1 MTTPINEMPSDRSEL
16 EQSPSFSDDSIA
28 TDWVERHWGEAR
40 FVPPWG
46 AWYRYD
52 EHVWRKDESLWVEN
66 TIRVV
71 CREGAKEAMV
81 AHGLEERSR
90 ARTAND
96 LRSFRKIRD
105 VERMARSDRTV
116 ASSVDQWDKDLDLL
130 NTPTEEIDL
139 CSGRIH
145 PNNPMS
151 FCSKTTAVGLGHDG
165 LYEAND
171 CPTWAR
177 FLDRIA
183 DGNADLVGY
192 LARAVGYWLTGQTS
206 EHAIFFL
213 YGLGGN
219 GKSTFLETI
228 KGIAGD
234 YAHAAAVATFTE
246 SPYERHPTDLAAMRG
261 ARLVIANE
269 TEAGKRWNESLLK
282 SLSGGDTVSA
292 RFMRQDSFTYKPQ
305 FKLVFAGNHKP
316 RLQNVDAAMRRR
328 FHLIPFTKTIPSEE
342 RDPDLPAKLKVE
354 WSGILRWAVAG
365 AIEWH
370 TRGLDAPALVTSAT
384 DDYFEDEDRLGVWLS
399 ERTVSNP
406 SAETQSSQLFASYKG
421 WCEAGGE
428 RYSSIKAFSTELQ
441 DRGFKHGR
449 DRRGSHFVGLEL
461 VQRELPQ

>member
-1 MTTPINEMPSDRSEL
+1 MTSPVDQLPDGSHEL
-16 EQSPSFSDDSIA
+16 EQQSPSFSDDSIA
-28 TDWVERHWGEAR
+28 TDWVERHWDEVR
-40 FVPPWG
+40 FVAAWG
-46 AWYRYD
+46 AWYRFCD
-52 EHVWRKDESLWVEN
+52 EYVWRKDESLWVEN
-66 TIRVV
+66 TIRVA
-71 CREGAKEAMV
+71 CRDGAKAAMIV
-81 AHGLEERSR
+81 HGLEQRSR
-90 ARTAND
+90 VRIASD

-105 VERMARSDRTV
+105 VERMARSDRAV
-116 ASSVDQWDKDLDLL
+116 SASVDQWDQDLNLL
-130 NTPTEEIDL
+130 NTPREEIDL
-139 CSGRIH
+139 RSGRVCA
-145 PNNPMS
+145 NTALS
-151 FCSKTTAVGLGHDG
+151 FCSKATAVGIGGDG
-165 LYEAND
+165 LYEAGD
-171 CPTWAR
+171 CPTWER

-234 YAHAAAVATFTE
+234 YAHTAAVATFTE

-282 SLSGGDTVSA
+282 SLSGGDSVSA
-292 RFMRQDSFTYKPQ
+292 RFMHQNLFTYKPQ

-328 FHLIPFTKTIPSEE
+328 FHLIPFTKTIPSAEV
-342 RDPDLPAKLKVE
+342 DPDLPAKLRRE
-354 WSGILRWAVAG
+354 WVGILRWAVAG
-365 AIEWH
+365 SIEWH
-370 TRGLDAPALVTSAT
+370 KRGLDAPEIVKSAT
-384 DDYFEDEDRLGVWLS
+384 NDYFEDEDLLGVWLR

-406 SAETQSSQLFASYKG
+406 SAETQSSQLFASYKV

-428 RYSSIKAFSTELQ
+428 RYCSIKAFSTGLQ
-441 DRGFKHGR
+441 DRGIKHGR
-449 DRRGSHFVGLEL
+449 DRRGSHFIGLEL
-461 VQRELPQ
+461 V